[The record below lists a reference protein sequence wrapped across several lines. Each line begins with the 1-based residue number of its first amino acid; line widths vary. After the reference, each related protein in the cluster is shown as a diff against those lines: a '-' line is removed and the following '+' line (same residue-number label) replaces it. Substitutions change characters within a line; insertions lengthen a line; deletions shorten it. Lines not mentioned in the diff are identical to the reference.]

1 MRNHVPRVV
10 IANKRFLLAGD
21 EMAYFMKAVNCEL
34 RMGEGLKGLCE
45 GLSERLSEGLGKTSF

>member
-1 MRNHVPRVV
+1 VPRVV

-34 RMGEGLKGLCE
+34 KMSEELEGLCE

>member
-34 RMGEGLKGLCE
+34 RSEDLEGLCE

>member
-1 MRNHVPRVV
+1 MPRVV

-34 RMGEGLKGLCE
+34 RSEDLEGLCE